1 MNEQVVQERYREL
14 LKQVEQWAQGFGG
27 RLVLG
32 EPVAEDDLALLPEL
46 LGVPPSEGGDVLA
59 PGLREFWRM
68 CASAR
73 VEVLRAEEDEPP
85 EWTALPA
92 DFRVYSPDEVL
103 ECTRWVRIS
112 AGVAI
117 GHRPITTAHLVPF
130 AAAHRLPRDVQ
141 WCVTPSGEGQERPAL
156 VLNHMGELDWARFQD
171 TRRFV
176 WEETHAAS
184 GPVFGTFLD
193 WLEAYVAN
201 VRVLPPEDLYPD
213 GVTPP

>member
-1 MNEQVVQERYREL
+1 MSEQVVQARYREL

-59 PGLREFWRM
+59 PGLKEFWRV

-73 VEVLRAEEDEPP
+73 VEVLRAEDGEAP

-103 ECTRWVRIS
+103 ESTRWVRIP

-117 GHRPITTAHLVPF
+117 GNRPITTEHLVPI

-141 WCVTPSGEGQERPAL
+141 WCIAPSSGGQERPAF
-156 VLNHMGELDWARFQD
+156 VRNHMDELGWARFQD

-176 WEETHAAS
+176 WEEARTAS
-184 GPVFGTFLD
+184 GPVFDTFLD
-193 WLEAYVAN
+193 WLESYVAN
-201 VRVLPPEDLYPD
+201 VRALPPEDLYPD